1 MVLVT
6 GGTGFLGAYI
16 IKALVERG
24 HSVRAIRRNVN
35 TPFFIPSSVFDSVEW
50 VSGDVLDIMALN
62 EAMQG
67 VESVIHAAAKVSFHK
82 KDRRWMYQ
90 TNVEGTANV
99 VNLAMDNN
107 ISRLVHVSSVAA
119 IGRKGD
125 GAIVTELK
133 TWEQSKL
140 NTHYALSKHH
150 AEMEVWRGIGEGL
163 NAVILN
169 PSTILGFGDWNSSS
183 CAIFRNVY
191 NEFPWYTTGVNG
203 FVDVEDVAVAAV
215 LLFESSISGQ
225 RFIVNGDN
233 WSFHQLL
240 NTIADGFGRKRPS
253 KEATPFL
260 ASIAWRLDQ
269 LKSWL
274 LNTNAL
280 LTRESAK
287 IAQSKTYFD
296 NSKILQALP
305 GFSFTPLEQ
314 SIQQACSKYL
324 RNVNA

>member
-6 GGTGFLGAYI
+6 GGTGFLGAYV
-16 IKALVERG
+16 IKALVDRG
-24 HSVRAIRRNVN
+24 HSVRALRRNGN
-35 TPFFIPSSVFDSVEW
+35 TPFFIPSSVFNSVEW
-50 VSGDVLDIMALN
+50 VSGDVLDIVALD
-62 EAMQG
+62 EAMKG
-67 VESVIHAAAKVSFHK
+67 VDSIVHAAAKVSFRK
-82 KDRRWMYQ
+82 KDRHWMYQ

-99 VNLAMDNN
+99 VNLAIENN
-107 ISRLVHVSSVAA
+107 ITRLVHVSSVAA
-119 IGRKGD
+119 IGRKND
-125 GAIVTELK
+125 GTVVTEFK
-133 TWEQSKL
+133 TWEQSKF

-169 PSTILGFGDWNSSS
+169 PSTILGFGDWNTSS

-203 FVDVEDVAVAAV
+203 FVDVEDVADATV
-215 LLFESSISGQ
+215 LLLESSISGQ

-260 ASIAWRLDQ
+260 AAIAWRLDQ

-287 IAQSKTYFD
+287 IAQTKTYFD

-314 SIQQACSKYL
+314 SIQQACRKYL
-324 RNVNA
+324 GNVDK

>member
-24 HSVRAIRRNVN
+24 HKVRALRRNGN

-50 VSGDVLDIMALN
+50 VSGDVLDIMGLN
-62 EAMQG
+62 DAMQG
-67 VESVIHAAAKVSFHK
+67 VDSIIHAAAKVSFRK
-82 KDRRWMYQ
+82 KDRRCMYQ

-99 VNLAMDNN
+99 VNLAIENN

-119 IGRKGD
+119 IGRKND
-125 GAIVTELK
+125 GTMVTEFK

-163 NAVILN
+163 NGVILN
-169 PSTILGFGDWNSSS
+169 PSTILGFGDWNTSS

-203 FVDVEDVAVAAV
+203 FVDVEDVAGAAV
-215 LLFESSISGQ
+215 LLLESSISGQ

-260 ASIAWRLDQ
+260 AAIAWRLDQ

-305 GFSFTPLEQ
+305 GFSFTPLEK
-314 SIQQACSKYL
+314 SIQQACRKYL
-324 RNVNA
+324 KNIK